1 MTKQMTREQWLIGL
15 RAQCEQ
21 VGNCIEWQGRMMAG
35 KTPLAYVPRG
45 YLLPDL
51 TQCSHS
57 ARMVL
62 WTLAKGERPPM
73 GSVLRA
79 RCGNDACVDV
89 EHMQLFTRAE
99 APAEQSRRGELST
112 PKRKAASIT
121 RARARGTKLS
131 VQIAS
136 DIRACDTPARELAP
150 VHGVS
155 PSTINAVRRGEL
167 WPELASGASVFNW
180 RPAA

>member
-21 VGNCIEWQGRMMAG
+21 VGECIEWQGRMMGG
-35 KTPLAYVPRG
+35 KTPVAYVPRN
-45 YLLPDL
+45 YLVPGLS
-51 TQCSHS
+51 QCSQS
-57 ARMVL
+57 TRVVL
-62 WTLAKGERPPM
+62 WTLAKGERPPE
-73 GSVLRA
+73 GSVLRS
-79 RCGNDACVDV
+79 RCRNAACVDV

-99 APAEQSRRGELST
+99 ASAEQGRRGELST
-112 PKRKAASIT
+112 PRRKAASIA

-131 VQIAS
+131 MQIAS

-150 VHGVS
+150 IHGVS
-155 PSTINAVRRGEL
+155 TSTINAVRRGEL

-180 RPAA
+180 RPA